1 MANLNKRRPVD
12 RRSCRLCPEDK
23 NVSRKG
29 GPRRKRERAALLFE
43 ETSMR

>member
-1 MANLNKRRPVD
+1 MADFNKRRPGG
-12 RRSCRLCPEDK
+12 RRFCRLCPEDK

-29 GPRRKRERAALLFE
+29 GLQRKRERAALLFE